1 MRPVKIILAATVA
14 TVALGAIVSTTSAT
28 RIART
33 SQTFRAT
40 WPEVVFE
47 GGATF
52 GVIKCP
58 LTIEGTFHSRT
69 ASKVAESLSGFITS
83 STIGTCTGGSARML
97 TEQLP
102 WHVRYESFEGT
113 LPSITGIRIRVVGS
127 HFLAHVNLTGQ
138 NCLYASTA
146 ASPIKDTIIRNTST
160 GVAEAI
166 RINESASIPLLSGA
180 GGFAQCPLTASLKGS
195 SRRPTVQG
203 TTTAITVTLVP

>member
-14 TVALGAIVSTTSAT
+14 TVALGVIVSTTSAN
-28 RIART
+28 RVAR
-33 SQTFRAT
+33 SNQTFRAI
-40 WPEVVFE
+40 WSEVAFE
-47 GGATF
+47 GGTGF
-52 GVIKCP
+52 GNVTCQ

-113 LPSITGIRIRVVGS
+113 LPRITGIRIRVVGS

-146 ASPIKDTIIRNTST
+146 ASPIKDTIVRNTTT
-160 GVAEAI
+160 GVAETI
-166 RINESASIPLLSGA
+166 TINESASIPLLSG
-180 GGFAQCPLTASLKGS
+180 GSGFAQCPLTAILRGS

-203 TTTAITVTLVP
+203 STTAITITLVL